1 MQVSALLEELIDN
14 LKCLPSVGP
23 KSAQR
28 MAYHLLQRNRQGGA
42 KLAQCLNKAM
52 LEIGHCESCRT
63 FTEAPICVICQN
75 QKRIQSGLLC
85 IVESPSDIMA
95 IEQTGQFFGRYFVLL
110 GHLSPIDGIGPIELG
125 LEKLKVRL
133 ETEIINEVI
142 LATNPTIEG
151 EATANYI
158 ADLCKKVG
166 ILTTR
171 IAHGVPVGG
180 ELEMVDGMTLSHS
193 FIGRQKV

>member
-1 MQVSALLEELIDN
+1 MQVSVLLEELILN

-28 MAYHLLQRNRQGGA
+28 MAYHLLQRNRQAGVQ
-42 KLAQCLNKAM
+42 LAHSLNKAM

-63 FTEAPICVICQN
+63 FTEEQICIICQN

-85 IVESPSDIMA
+85 IVESPADIVA
-95 IEQTGQFFGRYFVLL
+95 IEQTGQFSGRYFVLL
-110 GHLSPIDGIGPIELG
+110 GHLSPIDGIGPTELG
-125 LEKLKVRL
+125 LEKLKMRL
-133 ETEIINEVI
+133 QTEAITEVI

-151 EATANYI
+151 ETTANYI
-158 ADLCKKVG
+158 ANLCSEVG
-166 ILTTR
+166 ILATR

-193 FIGRQKV
+193 FIGRQKI